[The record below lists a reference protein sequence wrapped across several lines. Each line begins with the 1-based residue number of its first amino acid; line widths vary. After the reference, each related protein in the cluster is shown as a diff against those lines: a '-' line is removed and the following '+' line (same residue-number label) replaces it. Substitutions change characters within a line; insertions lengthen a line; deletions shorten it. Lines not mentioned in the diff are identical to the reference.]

1 LSRQYDETVGRSAS
15 KRTSDFV
22 ISRIA
27 PGDYVPVPV

>member
-15 KRTSDFV
+15 KLTSDFV
-22 ISRIA
+22 MSRIA